1 MRLEITTPQEFFD
14 KVLPAKFDPN
24 KATGFD
30 VTIQMNITGPN
41 GGDWTVVVKDQK
53 MDVKRGT
60 HPSPS
65 ISITMADTDY
75 VDMINGKLGAER
87 AFMTG
92 KLKFK
97 GNIVTALRL
106 RDIGIM

>member
-1 MRLEITTPQEFFD
+1 MEITKPQEFFD

-24 KATGFD
+24 KAVGLD
-30 VTIQMNITGPN
+30 AIIQMNIAGPN
-41 GGDWTVVVKDQK
+41 GGDWFVTVKDQK
-53 MDVKRGT
+53 IDIKHGI

-97 GNIVTALRL
+97 GNIALGL
-106 RDIGIM
+106 KLKDIGFM